1 MSFPPSAGGAVGNS
15 RRQSGQSSLVL
26 DDSGW
31 LTRAAERKGKHEDDS
46 KDHQHFGGV
55 KNLYA
60 SIENPPYMRLVIED
74 IGVGP
79 RGRQA
84 ISVAHYFPQNGD
96 LCQDPELCFEL
107 VPQGGHVAYEP
118 FLFQQAIPPIC
129 QEVFENDPASENH
142 RLKRKLTEFAQMWDR
157 NLQEQ
162 GFITAAAQQQTRIQ
176 EAKA

>member
-1 MSFPPSAGGAVGNS
+1 MKTIAKIINI
-15 RRQSGQSSLVL
+15 
-26 DDSGW
+26 
-31 LTRAAERKGKHEDDS
+31 
-46 KDHQHFGGV
+46 FGGV
-55 KNLYA
+55 KNLYV

-79 RGRQA
+79 RGHQA
-84 ISVAHYFPQNGD
+84 ISVAHYFTQNGD

-118 FLFQQAIPPIC
+118 FLFQQAIPPIY

-162 GFITAAAQQQTRIQ
+162 GFVTAAAQQQTHTQ
-176 EAKA
+176 EVKA